1 MVVQWRIYSQAK
13 YLHLSVTTDEFER
26 EEKYKNV
33 DEEEDEDGSKSALI
47 DQVFNH
53 RQVYKDSCGK
63 NKKSLKKYFT
73 TR

>member
-1 MVVQWRIYSQAK
+1 MELLKLKTMVVVKMVVQWRIYSQAK

-53 RQVYKDSCGK
+53 RQV
-63 NKKSLKKYFT
+63 L
-73 TR
+73 